1 MLTVAALIVNFYLI
15 TTSFVTTL
23 LIPARELIPGGSAN
37 GRAFAYVAHTYLGE
51 PLGTAY
57 DASII
62 LILAFA
68 GASAMA
74 GLLNIVPRYLLRYGM
89 APEWARTIRPLV
101 LVYTAIAVVVTIVFS
116 ADVDAQAGAY
126 ATGVLA
132 MISSAAFAVMLSAWR
147 GGSRWSAFV
156 FGLVTAVFVYALLAN
171 EVKRPDGIAI
181 SLLFIGAIVATS
193 LLSRVYRSLELKQ
206 ECTELD
212 EAALRFVEEAN
223 RGGEIHIVANRRQA
237 GDEEEY
243 DHKGVEQRGDNHI
256 PKDVPII
263 FLEVDVE
270 DASEFEEVLEVE
282 GVEVGGHRVLRA
294 VSSVVPNAIAALLLH
309 LRDTTAKTPHC
320 YFG

>member
-1 MLTVAALIVNFYLI
+1 M
-15 TTSFVTTL
+15 
-23 LIPARELIPGGSAN
+23 
-37 GRAFAYVAHTYLGE
+37 
-51 PLGTAY
+51 
-57 DASII
+57 
-62 LILAFA
+62 
-68 GASAMA
+68 M
-74 GLLNIVPRYLLRYGM
+74 
-89 APEWARTIRPLV
+89 
-101 LVYTAIAVVVTIVFS
+101 
-116 ADVDAQAGAY
+116 
-126 ATGVLA
+126 
-132 MISSAAFAVMLSAWR
+132 SSAAFAVTLSAWR
-147 GGSRWSAFV
+147 GGSKLSAFY
-156 FGLVTAVFVYALLAN
+156 FGVVTAVFAYALLAN
-171 EVKRPDGIAI
+171 EVKRPDGIVI
-181 SLLFIGAIVATS
+181 SLFFIGAIVATS
-193 LLSRVYRSLELKQ
+193 LVSRVYRSLELKQ